1 MFGGVTEPVSRQK
14 SGRAAVKLS
23 DLTLIVRPAGKPAEI
38 RSFTDAERGEAEQY
52 AGQMDASVE
61 TLPL

>member
-1 MFGGVTEPVSRQK
+1 MTEPVSRQK

-23 DLTLIVRPAGKPAEI
+23 DLTLIVRPPGRPGEI
-38 RSFTDAERGEAEQY
+38 RSFTDAERAEAEQY
-52 AGQMDASVE
+52 AAETDSVVE